1 MDVVSVFPDSQ
12 NDSITGEYSTRPS
25 EEIPLDSIPLYNIAN
40 YLFSICCPIIIFL
53 GLFGNVMTIVIM
65 HRMTSGDTVINYYF
79 TAMAVMDLI
88 VLFFSFFT
96 EWVFFT
102 FHYRLQDSSSV
113 ACKLIIWMYTG
124 SGTVSCWYLVCLTLH
139 RAMSVVWPHRVNV
152 LCSRRA
158 VLGLITGIGLFFAA
172 LYAHYL
178 FGMDLVSSD
187 GDTSYRCSMKAG
199 NYISFV
205 SGVFTY
211 IELTIYSVLP
221 FLCLVLGNCVL
232 VRKLFHSVKD
242 IREKLNQGNSEQ
254 ILARQRT
261 ANSVTVTVIVVSI
274 AFIVLTL
281 PVSINYILSYF
292 AYEYREVSG
301 YEYAKA
307 HLTYTVCYLLA
318 DSNSAI
324 NFYLYCLTGRRFREE
339 FFRVIRCGRVTK

>member
-1 MDVVSVFPDSQ
+1 MDIGDAH

-25 EEIPLDSIPLYNIAN
+25 EEIPLDSIPLYHIAN
-40 YLFSICCPIIIFL
+40 YLFSTCCPIIILL
-53 GLFGNVMTIVIM
+53 GVFGNVMTIVIM
-65 HRMTSGDTVINYYF
+65 HRMTSGETSINYYF
-79 TAMAVMDLI
+79 TGMAVMDLI
-88 VLFFSFFT
+88 LLIFSCVT

-102 FHYRLQDSSSV
+102 FHYRLQDSSSL
-113 ACKLIIWMYTG
+113 ACKLVTWLYTG

-187 GDTSYRCSMKAG
+187 GDASYRCLMKPG
-199 NYISFV
+199 VYSNFV
-205 SGVFTY
+205 FGVFTY
-211 IELTIYSVLP
+211 IELTIYSLLP
-221 FLCLVLGNCVL
+221 FLCLVLGNSVL
-232 VRKLFHSVKD
+232 VWNLILSVKD
-242 IREKLNQGNSEQ
+242 IREKLNQGNTEQ

-274 AFIVLTL
+274 AFIFLTL

-292 AYEYREVSG
+292 AREYKEVSG
-301 YEYAKA
+301 FEYAKA
-307 HLTYTVCYLLA
+307 HLIYTICYLLSYTNGA
-318 DSNSAI
+318 V

-339 FFRVIRCGRVTK
+339 FFRVIRCGRVTQ